1 MDAIA
6 LLAGNLLPWWL
17 GIALLLALPR
27 GPGATL
33 PGKAARAGGDANP
46 GEAARAGS
54 AANPGEAAWTCGAGY
69 LVGAFVLTVWMRVL
83 SLAGVKFGVVAIV
96 APLIVLAA
104 GATYL
109 TWRRAPGAA
118 GPMLR
123 STWSSLVGSP
133 GLEGAARVAWW
144 CAIAW
149 LALRFALL
157 AVEVG
162 TRPLYPWDAWT
173 QWATKAR
180 VWYELG
186 HLAPFARIAEWL
198 AANGR
203 MYFDASPEYPPTM
216 PLLQVYNSLLLGR
229 WDDTLMNWPWWQTG
243 VALALVMY
251 GGLRSLRT
259 SALAALAGA
268 FLVSSL
274 PLANVH
280 VALAGYADLPLAA
293 AYATAALAL
302 LRWIDARDVR
312 DAVTAVVLAVAC
324 TQLKN
329 PGWFWAATLVPG
341 FIVAQ
346 WPRYGVRIAFAGFAA
361 AGILLVALARFK
373 LRLFNYELNLTYAPA
388 WGDLAESYF
397 LLGNWNILWYAA
409 LAVAALAWRSL
420 LAPKLAPLTTILIAG
435 LLFLF
440 VVFGFTTASYYI
452 TDQTTVNRATLH
464 LAPLVVVFV
473 ILAWQSFAARW
484 SARHASAETAP
495 TSGATSATT
504 PASALASAAT
514 PASATVS
521 ATPPATTAS

>member
-1 MDAIA
+1 MDALA
-6 LLAGNLLPWWL
+6 LVAGNLLPWWL
-17 GIALLLALPR
+17 GTCVLLALPR
-27 GPGATL
+27 RQD
-33 PGKAARAGGDANP
+33 AASP
-46 GEAARAGS
+46 GEV
-54 AANPGEAAWTCGAGY
+54 AWTCGAGY
-69 LVGAFVLTVWMRVL
+69 LVGAFLLTVWMRVL
-83 SLAGVKFGVVAIV
+83 SVAGVSFGIV
-96 APLIVLAA
+96 SIAAPLAALAA
-104 GATYL
+104 LSTYL
-109 TWRRAPGAA
+109 AHRRATAAFGPVLRTTWR
-118 GPMLR
+118 
-123 STWSSLVGSP
+123 SLVGSP
-133 GLEGAARVAWW
+133 GLEGAARIAWW
-144 CAIAW
+144 CATGW
-149 LALRFALL
+149 LTLRFALL

-162 TRPLYPWDAWT
+162 MRPLYPWDAWT

-186 HLAPFARIAEWL
+186 QIAPFARIAEWL

-203 MYFDASPEYPPTM
+203 VFFDASPEYPPTM

-251 GGLRSLRT
+251 GGLRSLRV

-293 AYATAALAL
+293 TYAAAALAL
-302 LRWIDARDVR
+302 LRWIDGRDLR
-312 DAVTAVVLAVAC
+312 DAVAVIVLAVAC
-324 TQLKN
+324 TQIKN

-341 FIVAQ
+341 FIVAKWQ
-346 WPRYGVRIAFAGFAA
+346 RHGMRIAFAGFAA
-361 AGILLVALARFK
+361 AVILLVALARFK

-397 LLGNWNILWYAA
+397 LLGNWNVLWYGAI
-409 LAVAALAWRSL
+409 AVAILAWRSL
-420 LAPKLAPLTTILIAG
+420 LAPRLAPLTTILIAG

-464 LAPLVVVFV
+464 LAPLVVVFM
-473 ILAWQSFAARW
+473 ILAWQSFSVRW
-484 SARHASAETAP
+484 SNRHAPPAVVPPQS
-495 TSGATSATT
+495 T
-504 PASALASAAT
+504 PAI
-514 PASATVS
+514 
-521 ATPPATTAS
+521 

>member
-1 MDAIA
+1 MDALA
-6 LLAGNLLPWWL
+6 LVAGNLLPWWL
-17 GIALLLALPR
+17 GIAVLLALPR
-27 GPGATL
+27 RHD
-33 PGKAARAGGDANP
+33 AARP
-46 GEAARAGS
+46 GEAASTCGVRS
-54 AANPGEAAWTCGAGY
+54 PGAAAWTCAAGSPGEIAWTGGAGY
-69 LVGAFVLTVWMRVL
+69 LVGAFLLTVWMRVL
-83 SLAGVKFGVVAIV
+83 SLAGVTFGLVAIV
-96 APLIVLAA
+96 APLVALAA
-104 GATYL
+104 GSTYL
-109 TWRRAPGAA
+109 AWRRTPGVA
-118 GPMLR
+118 GPVTRAAWR
-123 STWSSLVGSP
+123 SLIGSP
-133 GLEGAARVAWW
+133 GLVGAARIAWW
-144 CAIAW
+144 CVIAW

-157 AVEVG
+157 AIEVG
-162 TRPLYPWDAWT
+162 MRPLYPWDAWT

-186 HLAPFARIAEWL
+186 QIAPFARIAEWL

-203 MYFDASPEYPPTM
+203 VFFDASPEYPPTM

-243 VALALVMY
+243 VALAFVMY
-251 GGLRSLRT
+251 GGLRSLRV
-259 SALAALAGA
+259 SALAALTGT

-293 AYATAALAL
+293 TYVAAALAL
-302 LRWIDARDVR
+302 LRWIDARGAR
-312 DAVTAVVLAVAC
+312 DAVATVVLAVAC
-324 TQLKN
+324 TQIKN

-346 WPRYGVRIAFAGFAA
+346 WPKHGLRIAFAGFAA
-361 AGILLVALARFK
+361 AAILLVALARFK

-388 WGDLAESYF
+388 WGDLVESYF
-397 LLGNWNILWYAA
+397 LLGNWHILWYGA

-420 LAPKLAPLTTILIAG
+420 LGPKLAPLTTILIAG

-464 LAPLVVVFV
+464 LVPLVVVFV

-484 SARHASAETAP
+484 SARHAPPAALTAP
-495 TSGATSATT
+495 
-504 PASALASAAT
+504 AT
-514 PASATVS
+514 PAS
-521 ATPPATTAS
+521 